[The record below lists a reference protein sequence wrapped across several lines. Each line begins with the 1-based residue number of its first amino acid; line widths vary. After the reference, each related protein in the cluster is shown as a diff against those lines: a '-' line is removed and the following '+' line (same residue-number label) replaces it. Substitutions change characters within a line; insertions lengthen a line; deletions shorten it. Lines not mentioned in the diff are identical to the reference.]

1 MTSYDLIIL
10 SLNRLTKTRYA
21 LSGKN
26 QYNKSDSVCV
36 CVCLSV
42 CAYSLCAATLL
53 DKQCSNLA
61 LRTTSNLRR

>member
-26 QYNKSDSVCV
+26 QYNNSDSVCV
-36 CVCLSV
+36 CVSV
-42 CAYSLCAATLL
+42 CVYSLCAATLL